1 MILHIAASASGD
13 KKVCSLMW
21 IIALLLQA
29 ASLPTAA
36 TEPDAAKMSLKEI
49 KAFNATV
56 ASDSPHFI
64 TCRKVEKTGSLV
76 KRGHVCRTA
85 KRWQQLD
92 DNGNRQARTLVE
104 ESTTRPGG
112 Q

>member
-1 MILHIAASASGD
+1 
-13 KKVCSLMW
+13 MW
-21 IIALLLQA
+21 AIALLLQV
-29 ASLPTAA
+29 ASLQAQVS
-36 TEPDAAKMSLKEI
+36 EPDAAKMSLREI

-56 ASDSPHFI
+56 APNSPHFI
-64 TCRKVEKTGSLV
+64 TCRKVEKIGSLV
-76 KRGHVCRTA
+76 KRGHACRTA

-92 DNGNRQARTLVE
+92 ENGNRQARTLVE